1 MSKRILSILLVL
13 CLLNGCVKAEETPPK
28 QEEIVEESTQAT
40 IPAGEESLPFFT
52 EEEWNIFIEQEDG
65 QADDTPPME
74 SIVPFLENEDC
85 RNSLKELHRGVDD
98 WSVLFAH
105 DSYKKMRMYD
115 PVSNCY

>member
-1 MSKRILSILLVL
+1 MSKKILCVLL
-13 CLLNGCVKAEETPPK
+13 CLCSLAACTVQETPLK
-28 QEEIVEESTQAT
+28 QEEIVEESTEVT
-40 IPAGEESLPFFT
+40 VPAEEESLPFFT
-52 EEEWNIFIEQEDG
+52 EEEWDIFLEQEDG
-65 QADDTPPME
+65 EADTAPPIE